1 MHAYVSNQSI
11 RRSRLLG
18 MGTHRTVHDFMAR
31 PCEKKIT
38 TSFFRDLRT
47 HDSSTFRFF
56 VLAAIALAFEC
67 DLVLYFAKR
76 IVIIRMVLAAAEC
89 EL

>member
-11 RRSRLLG
+11 GRPRLLD

-31 PCEKKIT
+31 LCEKIT

-47 HDSSTFRFF
+47 HDSSTFGFF
-56 VLAAIALAFEC
+56 VLAAIALAFEY